1 MTFKEIA
8 ARDIHNVFLNPGEF
22 AEEHKVNGRP
32 MPVQVDEHELLERD
46 KSRAGVHQDGLYK
59 SRRLIYVAR
68 TDFGPRP
75 AIGAVLTLDRQQYR
89 VVDCKEETGILSIE
103 LGVPKS

>member
-1 MTFKEIA
+1 MGAPSFKECIA
-8 ARDIHNVFLNPGEF
+8 ADVPNVFLNRLEF
-22 AEEHKVNGRP
+22 ADTHT
-32 MPVQVDEHELLERD
+32 
-46 KSRAGVHQDGLYK
+46 GLYK

-68 TDFGPRP
+68 SDFGPRP

-89 VVDCKEETGILSIE
+89 IVDCKEEAGIFSIE